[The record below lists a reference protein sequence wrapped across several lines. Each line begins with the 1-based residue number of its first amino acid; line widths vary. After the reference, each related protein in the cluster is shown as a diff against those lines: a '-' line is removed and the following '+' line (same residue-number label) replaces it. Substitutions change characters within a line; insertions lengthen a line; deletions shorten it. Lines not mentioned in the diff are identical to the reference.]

1 MAVPCSPSMPK
12 PLPQPA
18 LLFAEPS
25 QTNPQH
31 TSHLPATRKGIKRY
45 SVPRANPL
53 GARPHCRKARD
64 GWTAGCGGTHRA
76 GCVWG
81 GGQDAGRPVVGV
93 GRSSSHCG
101 GSPILWH
108 QQARL
113 QRGSSGARRAGLR
126 PRGRGSVLP
135 KHWPCP
141 ASAFLQ
147 AAERRAGLA
156 GLPLSAFLAPLA
168 LGSGASRALGRLLPQ
183 RLRWP

>member
-64 GWTAGCGGTHRA
+64 GWMAHRE
-76 GCVWG
+76 GCVGGDRMQGGPWWG
-81 GGQDAGRPVVGV
+81 WGEAVATVAGV
-93 GRSSSHCG
+93 
-101 GSPILWH
+101 PILWH
-108 QQARL
+108 QQVRL

-156 GLPLSAFLAPLA
+156 GLSLSAFLAPLA